1 MVFSRIQPAD
11 TPPAVLFP
19 AGGKITS
26 VRPKA
31 APGEQ
36 LAEKL
41 QARGDGGAGG
51 ADEAGFHSSLT
62 DFESDLAHALALSE
76 EVQFLQ
82 GSSRFPVGFYWNS
95 GGVYVGPL
103 LKP

>member
-11 TPPAVLFP
+11 MPPAVLFP
-19 AGGKITS
+19 SGGKITS

-41 QARGDGGAGG
+41 QARGGGGAGG

-76 EVQFLQ
+76 EVQV
-82 GSSRFPVGFYWNS
+82 SKDSPGF
-95 GGVYVGPL
+95 
-103 LKP
+103 